1 MRHMMPTAVLG
12 WLFTG
17 CHACKAGGS
26 LPCTGC
32 HASVAAVTT
41 LMYMCPGWA
50 ATCCP
55 SLRLAAKRQESG
67 AGADRLRRLEAD
79 YDWIVREKAN
89 FGRGEYDFDALNP
102 EAIYQEYQ
110 ETEQRIKELKEAGL
124 LRQVCMIRQNMSLY
138 SYISANRAI
147 CCRGWNRQ
155 ALLQEKLVHEPP
167 AMQYLSARVVQE
179 IRQRL

>member
-1 MRHMMPTAVLG
+1 
-12 WLFTG
+12 
-17 CHACKAGGS
+17 
-26 LPCTGC
+26 
-32 HASVAAVTT
+32 
-41 LMYMCPGWA
+41 
-50 ATCCP
+50 
-55 SLRLAAKRQESG
+55 
-67 AGADRLRRLEAD
+67 LRRLEAD

-138 SYISANRAI
+138 SYVSANRAI
-147 CCRGWNRQ
+147 CCQGWNRQ
-155 ALLQEKLVHEPP
+155 ALLQEKLVHEPS